1 MWARLALAHRSAHPI
16 VTHAG
21 IVGQVWRSPAR
32 QARLAQAIKAVDV
45 RPLGLALA
53 QAAGLLLAATGTHD
67 VHDAALAL
75 VCEPEDVLLTSD
87 IDDLAALLA
96 ARRML
101 SVGLLRV

>member
-1 MWARLALAHRSAHPI
+1 M
-16 VTHAG
+16 THAG
-21 IVGQVWRSPAR
+21 IVCQVWRRPER

-45 RPLGLALA
+45 RSLTIELA
-53 QAAGLLLAATGTHD
+53 QRAGLLLAATGTKD

-75 VCEPEDVLLTSD
+75 VCEPNDVVLTTD

-96 ARRML
+96 QRRMF